1 MIKIPDYQL
10 DKLEDGS
17 YKAYFKNRDAFYFIN
32 DEASKSKFLKGAVL
46 SKILSGESGAIVQH
60 KNSAIQNVREMVA
73 ALNIISE
80 RQINGEKAVEVLGQK
95 FMDDVEQIKQALKD
109 LDQRILKQNELIKY
123 ETLTEDMKVKIKAIQ
138 LEREDFEKKN
148 IKK

>member
-1 MIKIPDYQL
+1 MIQPWEIERDTIHGVYVRVEYGRYEEGVIKIPDYQL

-46 SKILSGESGAIVQH
+46 SKILSGESGAILQR
-60 KNSAIQNVREMVA
+60 KNSAIRNVRETAA
-73 ALNIISE
+73 ALNIISA
-80 RQINGEKAVEVLGQK
+80 RLINGEKAVEVLGQK

-109 LDQRILKQNELIKY
+109 LDQRILKTK
-123 ETLTEDMKVKIKAIQ
+123 
-138 LEREDFEKKN
+138 
-148 IKK
+148 